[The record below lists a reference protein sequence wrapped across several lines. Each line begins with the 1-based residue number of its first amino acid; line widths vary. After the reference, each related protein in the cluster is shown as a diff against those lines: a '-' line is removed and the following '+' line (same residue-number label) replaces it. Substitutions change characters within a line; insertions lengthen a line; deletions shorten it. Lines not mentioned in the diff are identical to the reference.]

1 MKFAVQ
7 LYSVRD
13 HIKDGNDMLEVLG
26 NRNIC
31 VCRELSNSMNRFIKN
46 HGKFIIFQSI

>member
-13 HIKDGNDMLEVLG
+13 HIKNGDDMLEILG
-26 NRNIC
+26 KLKEIGFDG
-31 VCRELSNSMNRFIKN
+31 V
-46 HGKFIIFQSI
+46 